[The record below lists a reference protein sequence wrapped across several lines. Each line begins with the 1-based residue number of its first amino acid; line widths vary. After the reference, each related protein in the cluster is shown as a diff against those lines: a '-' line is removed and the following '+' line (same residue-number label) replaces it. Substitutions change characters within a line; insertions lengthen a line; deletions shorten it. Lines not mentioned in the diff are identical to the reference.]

1 MSTNQLAAPRRPL
14 GFSEEEPDRFW
25 IIDQRY
31 LPHQLIIEFI
41 DTSEQAAKA
50 IVEMRVRGAPLIG
63 ITAAWGLYLACRE
76 VQNKSNAQ
84 SLLEEK
90 VHLLKS
96 TRPTAVN
103 LAWALNQGVNRLLK
117 HKPEEWVNVAKANAQ
132 TVTEDDVDR
141 CRSIGLHGLE
151 LIRSI
156 ADQKTNGQPVRVL
169 THCNAG
175 RIACIEYGT
184 ATAPLYLAYE
194 QGIPL
199 QVWVDE
205 TRPRNQGA
213 LTAWELAQ
221 AGITCKVIV
230 DNAGGLLM
238 RQGIV
243 DLVVV
248 GADRVSLQGDV
259 ANKIGT
265 YLKALAAA
273 DCGIPFY
280 VALPASTFDP
290 TWQNAEAGIEIEER
304 DAREVLYVSGMDASQ
319 RWGTVQIYPDGTSV
333 ANPGF
338 DVTPARLITG
348 LITERGICQ
357 PNPES
362 ILRHF
367 PEFATKDG

>member
-1 MSTNQLAAPRRPL
+1 MINNQLAAPRRPL

-31 LPHQLIIEFI
+31 LPHRLIVEFI
-41 DTSEQAAKA
+41 DSSEQAANA

-76 VQNKSNAQ
+76 VQNKPNANA
-84 SLLEEK
+84 LLEEK
-90 VHLLKS
+90 VQMLKS

-103 LAWALNQGVNRLLK
+103 LAWALNHGVNRLLQYT
-117 HKPEEWVNVAKANAQ
+117 PEEWVDVAKTYAQ
-132 TVTEDDVDR
+132 AITEDDVDR
-141 CRSIGLHGLE
+141 CRRIGLHGLE

-156 ADQKTNGQPVRVL
+156 ADQKPKGQSVRVL

-184 ATAPLYLAYE
+184 ATAPIYLAHE
-194 QGIPL
+194 QGIQL
-199 QVWVDE
+199 EVWVDE

-238 RQGIV
+238 RQGLV
-243 DLVVV
+243 DMVLV

-273 DCGIPFY
+273 DCEIPFY

-304 DAREVLYVSGMDASQ
+304 DASEVLYVSGIDSGH
-319 RWGTVQIYPDGTSV
+319 RWGTIQIYSEGTSV

-348 LITERGICQ
+348 LITERGLSQ

-367 PEFATKDG
+367 PEFATANG